1 MIYKKQVKEK
11 RAFKD
16 AYRIMK
22 KIGAFLLSLVMLL
35 SVIVLPTNTTQ
46 AAEAMPT
53 VSYSVHAQSYGWMN
67 PAQNGK
73 TAGTTGQGKRLEAIA
88 ISLKQN
94 GTSYAGGLRYQ
105 AHVQTY
111 GWMNWVDADTNG
123 ASPRSLADKGQYA
136 GTVGKSKRMEAIR
149 MELTGELANRYE
161 VLYRVH
167 MQTYG
172 WSSWT
177 KGGDTAGTVG
187 QGKRLEAIEIK
198 LIQKPSVTP
207 AATVNYQVHAQSYGW
222 MNTVPGGT
230 IAGTT
235 GKGKRLEAIKID
247 LKTQGVTGGIVYN
260 THVQSLGWTKDVSN
274 NGVSGTTGRS
284 KRIEAICMHLTG
296 DITAYYDIYYRVHCQ
311 SLGWLDWA
319 KNGQMAGTTNG
330 GKRMEAIQIQ
340 LVKKGGKAPGATA
353 KPYVYIEPPA
363 ITKDT
368 YEIRVNKQE
377 SCITIYKDGVP
388 IKAMTCSPGDATPV
402 GTFYLAGKWR
412 WNALMGAVQGQYC
425 SQIQGDFLF
434 HSVLYNKTNPRT
446 LIPSSYNNLGKR
458 VSHGCV
464 RLQVIDAKWIFDNCP
479 RGTKITIYNSSDPG
493 PLGKPALQK
502 IPGSQTWDPT
512 DPAI

>member
-1 MIYKKQVKEK
+1 M
-11 RAFKD
+11 
-16 AYRIMK
+16 
-22 KIGAFLLSLVMLL
+22 
-35 SVIVLPTNTTQ
+35 
-46 AAEAMPT
+46 
-53 VSYSVHAQSYGWMN
+53 
-67 PAQNGK
+67 
-73 TAGTTGQGKRLEAIA
+73 
-88 ISLKQN
+88 
-94 GTSYAGGLRYQ
+94 
-105 AHVQTY
+105 
-111 GWMNWVDADTNG
+111 
-123 ASPRSLADKGQYA
+123 
-136 GTVGKSKRMEAIR
+136 
-149 MELTGELANRYE
+149 
-161 VLYRVH
+161 
-167 MQTYG
+167 
-172 WSSWT
+172 
-177 KGGDTAGTVG
+177 
-187 QGKRLEAIEIK
+187 
-198 LIQKPSVTP
+198 
-207 AATVNYQVHAQSYGW
+207 
-222 MNTVPGGT
+222 
-230 IAGTT
+230 
-235 GKGKRLEAIKID
+235 
-247 LKTQGVTGGIVYN
+247 KTQGVTGGIVYN

-412 WNALMGAVQGQYC
+412 WNALMGGVQGQYC

>member
-1 MIYKKQVKEK
+1 MIYKNQVKEK

-73 TAGTTGQGKRLEAIA
+73 TAGTTGKGKRLEAIA

-123 ASPRSLADKGQYA
+123 ASPRSLADKGQYT

-222 MNTVPGGT
+222 MNTVTGGT

-274 NGVSGTTGRS
+274 NGVSGTTGQS

-330 GKRMEAIQIQ
+330 GKRMEAIDR
-340 LVKKGGKAPGATA
+340 K
-353 KPYVYIEPPA
+353 
-363 ITKDT
+363 
-368 YEIRVNKQE
+368 
-377 SCITIYKDGVP
+377 
-388 IKAMTCSPGDATPV
+388 
-402 GTFYLAGKWR
+402 
-412 WNALMGAVQGQYC
+412 
-425 SQIQGDFLF
+425 
-434 HSVLYNKTNPRT
+434 SV
-446 LIPSSYNNLGKR
+446 
-458 VSHGCV
+458 V
-464 RLQVIDAKWIFDNCP
+464 
-479 RGTKITIYNSSDPG
+479 
-493 PLGKPALQK
+493 
-502 IPGSQTWDPT
+502 
-512 DPAI
+512 